1 MNKYSLDFINNLK
14 NNSYKLIPV
23 TVLEKIDEINVIVNS
38 PKYNKMSYF
47 NYKNKNYNLD
57 NSSLILNKTIL
68 KKNEGIDKEINV
80 MRNYLNKLTETNF
93 NLILP
98 SIKSKFNYVI
108 DIYNKDECY
117 QFIQSFFN
125 ILLNNLLFSY
135 LYANILK
142 ELYFNDYI
150 QNIIDENFNNFL
162 ETFKNIKN
170 NEPSS
175 DLSFDELSIV
185 NKEFDKNKAIALLFV
200 NLLKVEIIKKDKIM
214 HLINEITSI
223 FFELIDMPNQKF
235 NTEELSEIIYILIKN
250 SFNLLKIEN
259 GYELIENNIN
269 YISNIK
275 IHSRKSISNKII
287 FKFMNLKDEIK
298 I

>member
-1 MNKYSLDFINNLK
+1 
-14 NNSYKLIPV
+14 
-23 TVLEKIDEINVIVNS
+23 
-38 PKYNKMSYF
+38 
-47 NYKNKNYNLD
+47 
-57 NSSLILNKTIL
+57 
-68 KKNEGIDKEINV
+68 